1 VVRLL
6 FANPRSGGSESL
18 DEVAQ
23 AAEERGIVMRDL
35 SRLDVEGAD
44 VIGVAGGDG
53 SLAAVAAVALE
64 RDLPLVVVPLG
75 TRNHFARDLGLDPDD
90 PVGAL
95 DAFEGPERRVDVG
108 RVNGHVFLNNVSLGV
123 YAASVHEE
131 GQAALGGLAR
141 AALRFRRS
149 PLRLVV
155 DGEERSVLVL
165 LVGNN
170 EYDGRGARDR
180 LDGGTL
186 SAYLLEHGPWLR
198 LSRERRA
205 GTSFEVRARSERV
218 RAAMDGEA
226 VELDSPLEF
235 ELLPRSLRV
244 RVAASS

>member
-1 VVRLL
+1 VLRLL
-6 FANPRSGGSESL
+6 FANPRSGSSESL

-35 SRLDVEGAD
+35 SRLDVEGAE

-75 TRNHFARDLGLDPDD
+75 TRNHFARDLGLDLDD

-95 DAFEGPERRVDVG
+95 DAFEGTERRVDVG

-131 GQAALGGLAR
+131 GRAALGGLAR

-180 LDGGTL
+180 LDRGTL

-198 LSRERRA
+198 LSRESRA
-205 GTSFEVRARSERV
+205 GTSFLVRARSGRV
-218 RAAMDGEA
+218 PAALDGEA
-226 VELDSPLEF
+226 VELDSPLRF
-235 ELLPRSLRV
+235 ELLPRALRV
-244 RVAASS
+244 KIVP